1 MNARREIRR
10 WSSSAGMAGTLA
22 VVGAQ
27 GGNVEAM
34 TTIDLAPRRPVTVH
48 GVLDD
53 PEAAWR
59 LCEAHGPYP
68 HVLMQRE
75 FAASLDAYKEAAR
88 AGSRDA
94 VGVMA
99 DDELMTMPIFRGE
112 YASAGQVHVP
122 DVAEVLHNPRLV
134 DAARQVFDAEIVR
147 PFIVFSN
154 LTAPMPRNKK
164 HTDVPTFRGVER
176 SQYPAWVVWSMA
188 ASGRFEPWRV
198 KVATAVAWFYEGP
211 NGGFSYWPDGGAAP
225 EVTIEPPS
233 NTAVVGDNDFMY
245 HRVEQVGDGRIA
257 MVPID
262 SLLSFDDARGRWE
275 IAKGDRGFGDFGRD
289 DIRISISWKAECFHD
304 AEDARIHDEHLDDLA
319 FDRVL
324 EIWRSDCE
332 ERGIALPD
340 TSDPLHDPVFAEAVA
355 AAYDGFLNTA

>member
-1 MNARREIRR
+1 
-10 WSSSAGMAGTLA
+10 
-22 VVGAQ
+22 
-27 GGNVEAM
+27 M
-34 TTIDLAPRRPVTVH
+34 TSTDLAPRPPVTIR

-53 PEAAWR
+53 PDLAWR
-59 LCEAHGPYP
+59 LCEANGPYP

-75 FAASLDAYKEAAR
+75 FAASLDAYREAAR
-88 AGSRDA
+88 TGSRDA
-94 VGVMA
+94 VGVLV
-99 DDELMTMPIFRGE
+99 DDELLTMPIFRGE
-112 YASAGQVHVP
+112 YASAGRVHVP
-122 DVAEVLHNPRLV
+122 EVDAVLRNERLV
-134 DAARQVFDAEIVR
+134 DAAARVFDAEIVR

-154 LTAPMPRNKK
+154 LTAPMPQNRK

-198 KVATAVAWFYEGP
+198 KVATAVAWFYDGP

-262 SLLSFDDARGRWE
+262 SLLAFDAASTRWR
-275 IAKGDRGFGDFGRD
+275 ITKGEREFGDFGRD

-304 AEDARIHDEHLDDLA
+304 AEDARVHDEHLDDLT

-324 EIWRSDCE
+324 DTWRADCD
-332 ERGIALPD
+332 ERGIHLPE
-340 TSDPLHDPVFAEAVA
+340 TSDPLGDPAFADAIA

>member
-1 MNARREIRR
+1 
-10 WSSSAGMAGTLA
+10 
-22 VVGAQ
+22 
-27 GGNVEAM
+27 M
-34 TTIDLAPRRPVTVH
+34 TTTDLAPRRPVTVH

-53 PEAAWR
+53 PELAWQ
-59 LCEAHGPYP
+59 LCETNAPYP

-88 AGSRDA
+88 TGARDA
-94 VGVMA
+94 VGVMV

-112 YASAGQVHVP
+112 YASAGLVHVP
-122 DVAEVLHNPRLV
+122 ASAAVLHNERLIE
-134 DAARQVFDAEIVR
+134 AAGEVFDAEIVR

-188 ASGRFEPWRV
+188 ASGQFERWRV

-211 NGGFSYWPDGGAAP
+211 NGGFSYWPDGGASP

-262 SLLSFDDARGRWE
+262 SLLSYDAPTSRWR
-275 IAKGDRGFGDFGRD
+275 IAKGDREFGDYGRD
-289 DIRISISWKAECFHD
+289 DVRISISWKAECFHD
-304 AEDARIHDEHLDDLA
+304 AEDARVYDEHLDDIT
-319 FDRVL
+319 FDQVL
-324 EIWRSDCE
+324 DTWRSDCAA
-332 ERGIALPD
+332 RGIALPE
-340 TSDPLHDPVFAEAVA
+340 TADPLHDQAFADAVA
-355 AAYDGFLNTA
+355 AAYDGFLNGA